1 LPTTETVVKHD
12 TVSRVIFDTL
22 TIMNFPIL
30 YEDKHTLVID
40 KPCGIMVH
48 PDDRQDE
55 DTIAGWMAQ
64 TYPMDGVGDKG
75 REGIVHRLD
84 RNTTGVL
91 ILAKDNI
98 AFTTFKKQFRD
109 HTTRK
114 VYRAIVEGNIKH
126 ETGMISLPIA
136 RAKSDFRKRTVVDLF
151 SGDARG
157 GEREAITRYKVLAR
171 STGDDG
177 KQYSYVECYPLT
189 GRTHQIRA
197 HFRGIRHPI
206 IGDDLYGS
214 ATGKDKAPRSMLHAH
229 SLTIQIPG
237 ESEGYTEKTFM
248 ADVPQDMKETL
259 TKLGFE
265 RDVA

>member
-1 LPTTETVVKHD
+1 MELP
-12 TVSRVIFDTL
+12 
-22 TIMNFPIL
+22 IM
-30 YEDKHTLVID
+30 YEDKHTLVIN
-40 KPCGIMVH
+40 KPAGIMVH

-55 DTIAGWMAQ
+55 ETIADWMAKK
-64 TYPMDGVGDKG
+64 YPMNGVGDKG

-84 RNTTGVL
+84 RNTTGVI

-98 AFTTFKKQFRD
+98 AFTTLKKQFKD

-114 VYRAIVEGNIKH
+114 VYRAIVEGIIKH
-126 ETGMISLPIA
+126 NTGMISLPIA

-157 GEREAITRYKVLAR
+157 EERDAITRYKVISQA
-171 STGDDG
+171 TVPDG
-177 KQYSYVECYPLT
+177 KQYTYVECYPLT

-214 ATGKDKAPRSMLHAH
+214 RQGKDVAERSMLHAY
-229 SLTIQIPG
+229 SLTVNIPG
-237 ESEGYTEKTFM
+237 EGEGYIEKTFVSE
-248 ADVPQDMKETL
+248 VPKDMEETL
-259 TKLGFE
+259 KKLLLI
-265 RDVA
+265 

>member
-1 LPTTETVVKHD
+1 
-12 TVSRVIFDTL
+12 
-22 TIMNFPIL
+22 MNFPII
-30 YEDKHTLVID
+30 YEDNHTLVID
-40 KPCGIMVH
+40 KPVGIMVH

-55 DTIAGWMAQ
+55 DTIADWFAR
-64 TYPMDGVGDKG
+64 TYEVDGIGDKG

-98 AFTTFKKQFRD
+98 AYTTFKRQFRD

-126 ETGMISLPIA
+126 DTGMISLPIA

-157 GEREAITRYKVLAR
+157 EEREAMTRYKVLNR
-171 STGDDG
+171 STAPDG
-177 KQYSYVECYPLT
+177 KQYSYVEVFPLT

-206 IGDDLYGS
+206 VGDDLYGS
-214 ATGKDKAPRSMLHAH
+214 KQGRDVASRSMLHAY
-229 SLTIQIPG
+229 SLTLVVPG
-237 ESEGYTEKTFM
+237 ETQGSVEKTFV
-248 ADVPQDMKETL
+248 ADVPKDMEEVLK
-259 TKLGFE
+259 KLLLI
-265 RDVA
+265 

>member
-1 LPTTETVVKHD
+1 MKK
-12 TVSRVIFDTL
+12 S
-22 TIMNFPIL
+22 FPIIFENTHAL
-30 YEDKHTLVID
+30 AID
-40 KPCGIMVH
+40 KPAGIMVH

-55 DTIAGWMAQ
+55 YTIADWMRE
-64 TYPMDGVGDKG
+64 TYEVRGIGDDG

-98 AFTTFKKQFRD
+98 AYTSFKKQFRD

-114 VYRAIVEGNIKH
+114 VYRAIVEGHIRN

-136 RAKSDFRKRTVVDLF
+136 RAKSDFRKRTVVDMF
-151 SGDARG
+151 SKDARG
-157 GEREAITRYKVLAR
+157 EEREAVTRYKVLEKVT
-171 STGDDG
+171 SPDG
-177 KQYSYVECYPLT
+177 RNYSYVECYPLT

-214 ATGKDKAPRSMLHAH
+214 TNGKDVAPRSMLHAY
-229 SLTIQIPG
+229 SLTLDIP
-237 ESEGYTEKTFM
+237 EDVEGKKERTIM
-248 ADVPQDMKETL
+248 SPVPKDMKETL
-259 TKLGFE
+259 KKLGFTSE
-265 RDVA
+265 

>member
-1 LPTTETVVKHD
+1 
-12 TVSRVIFDTL
+12 
-22 TIMNFPIL
+22 MNFPII
-30 YEDKHTLVID
+30 YEDKHTLVIN
-40 KPCGIMVH
+40 KPAGIMVH

-55 DTIAGWMAQ
+55 ETVADWMAK
-64 TYPMDGVGDKG
+64 TYEMDGVGDKS

-98 AFTTFKKQFRD
+98 AFTTLKKQFKD

-126 ETGMISLPIA
+126 DTGMISLPIA

-151 SGDARG
+151 TGDARG
-157 GEREAITRYKVLAR
+157 EEREAITRYKVINR
-171 STGDDG
+171 STGQDG
-177 KQYSYVECYPLT
+177 KQYTYVECYPLT

-214 ATGKDKAPRSMLHAH
+214 KEGRNTAPRSMLHAY
-229 SLTIQIPG
+229 SLTVQIPG
-237 ESEGYTEKTFM
+237 EAEGYIEKTFVAEM
-248 ADVPQDMKETL
+248 PEDMEVTL
-259 TKLGFE
+259 KKLLLI
-265 RDVA
+265 